1 MARAVLFLCI
11 IFSVWGWAQ
20 EHAWVYFKDKS
31 QVEASILNPS
41 SILSERAIQKKNR
54 FNIAIDQRDVPVNED
69 YIAQLK
75 LQNGITVKAKS
86 KWFNCVHVLGSVS
99 DIAALTDLQFVDHIS
114 YADKGLNAKSNSVTF
129 VGNEVNNHKN
139 KFLEQGVDFVYGQS
153 YSQVEQLGVHVLHQ
167 NNFTGEGFLIAVLDS
182 GFPNVDQMEAFDRL
196 RANNGL
202 WGGYDF
208 VARSTNIY
216 VANGNDH
223 GTRVLSDMAGFVDG
237 QFVGTA
243 PDASYILFRTEDAAT
258 ETPVEESYWVEA
270 AERADSLGVDIIN
283 SSLGYSTY
291 DNPRYNY
298 SPADMDGNTAFIS
311 KGANIATEKGILVVN
326 SAGNSGDSSWGII
339 TAPADANVFGVG
351 AVDTSGDYV
360 AFSSRGPSADGRI
373 KPDGMALGAGA
384 TVIGPDDRLVK
395 NNGTSFASP
404 IMAGAMASFW
414 QAFPDK
420 NNMEIMDMVRESSTR
435 YQNPNSQ
442 MGFGIPDFSEALT
455 LLGIDISNAGDDLW
469 YLFPNPSKTDF
480 QIQLPETYG
489 NAHVTLFDIYGRRIL
504 ERELNQGNEEIS
516 VETLSR
522 AIYIVHVNVDGVRKE
537 YKLIKN

>member
-1 MARAVLFLCI
+1 MVRATLFLFL
-11 IFSVWGWAQ
+11 IFSVWGMAQ
-20 EHAWVYFKDKS
+20 EHAWVYLKDKD
-31 QVEASILNPS
+31 QVGESILNPS
-41 SILSERAIQKKNR
+41 SILSERAIQKKSR
-54 FNIAIDQRDVPVNED
+54 FNIAIDERDVPVNEV

-99 DIAALTDLQFVDHIS
+99 DIAALTDLPFVDRIS
-114 YADKGLNAKSNSVTF
+114 YADKGLNAKSTSIMASRNKA
-129 VGNEVNNHKN
+129 NNHAN
-139 KFLEQGVDFVYGQS
+139 KFLEQEVDFVYGQS
-153 YSQVEQLGVHVLHQ
+153 DAQIKQLGVHVLHK
-167 NNFTGEGFLIAVLDS
+167 NNFTGEGFLVAVLDS
-182 GFPNVDQMEAFDRL
+182 GFPNVDQMSAFERL
-196 RANNGL
+196 RSNNDL

-208 VARSTNIY
+208 VFRSTNIY
-216 VANGNDH
+216 AANGSDH

-243 PDASYILFRTEDAAT
+243 PDASYLLFRTEDAAT

-270 AERADSLGVDIIN
+270 AERADSLGVDVIN

-351 AVDTSGDYV
+351 AVDTSGNYV

-404 IMAGAMASFW
+404 IMAGAIASFW
-414 QAFPDK
+414 QAFPEK
-420 NNMEIMDMVRESSTR
+420 NNMEIMAMVRESSSR

-442 MGFGIPDFSEALT
+442 MGYGIPNFSLPLT
-455 LLGIDISNAGDDLW
+455 LLGIDISNAGDEW
-469 YLFPNPSKTDF
+469 YLFPNPSKTEF
-480 QIQLPETYG
+480 QVQFPMTYG
-489 NAHVTLFDIYGRRIL
+489 SARLTLFDTYGKRIL
-504 ERELNQGNEEIS
+504 EKQINQDNEEIS
-516 VETLSR
+516 VENLSR
-522 AIYIVHVNVDGVRKE
+522 AIYIVHVKVDGMRKE
-537 YKLIKN
+537 FKLIKN

>member
-11 IFSVWGWAQ
+11 IFSVWGGAQ
-20 EHAWVYFKDKS
+20 EHAWVYFKDKD

-86 KWFNCVHVLGSVS
+86 KWFNCVHVLGSES

-114 YADKGLNAKSNSVTF
+114 YADKGLNAKSISVSE
-129 VGNEVNNHKN
+129 NQLDNHTY
-139 KFLEQGVDFVYGQS
+139 KFLEQEVDFIYGQS
-153 YSQVEQLGVHVLHQ
+153 DTQVKQLGVDELHK
-167 NNFTGEGFLIAVLDS
+167 NNFTGEGILIAVLDS
-182 GFPNVDQMEAFDRL
+182 GFPNVDQMSAFTRL
-196 RANNGL
+196 RSNNDL

-208 VARSTNIY
+208 VDRSTDVY
-216 VANGNDH
+216 TASGDDH

-326 SAGNSGDSSWGII
+326 SAGNSGDSNWGII

-351 AVDTSGDYV
+351 AVDTSGNYV

-420 NNMEIMDMVRESSTR
+420 NNMEIMAMVRESSSR

-455 LLGIDISNAGDDLW
+455 LLGIDISNSGDDLW

-480 QIQLPETYG
+480 QVQLPETYG

-522 AIYIVHVNVDGVRKE
+522 AIYIVHVNVDGVQKE
-537 YKLIKN
+537 FKFIKY

>member
-1 MARAVLFLCI
+1 MVKATLYLFL
-11 IFSVWGWAQ
+11 IFSVWGRAQ
-20 EHAWVYFKDKS
+20 EHAWVFFKDKV
-31 QVEASILNPS
+31 QVEESILNPL
-41 SILSERAIQKKNR
+41 SILSERAIQKKSR
-54 FNIAIDQRDVPVNED
+54 FNIAIDESDVPVNED

-75 LQNGITVKAKS
+75 LQNGIAVKAKS

-99 DIAALTDLQFVDHIS
+99 DIAALTDLQFVDRIS
-114 YADKGLNAKSNSVTF
+114 YADKGLNAKSTSVMTSR
-129 VGNEVNNHKN
+129 NQANNHSN
-139 KFLEQGVDFVYGQS
+139 KFLEQGADFVYGQS
-153 YSQVEQLGVHVLHQ
+153 DAQVKQLGVHILHL

-196 RANNGL
+196 RTNNDL

-208 VARSTNIY
+208 VVRSTNIY
-216 VANGNDH
+216 AANGNDH

-243 PDASYILFRTEDAAT
+243 PDASFLLFRTEDAAT

-270 AERADSLGVDIIN
+270 AERADSLGVDLIN

-298 SPADMDGNTAFIS
+298 SPADMDGNTTFIS

-384 TVIGPDDRLVK
+384 TVIGPDDSLVK

-404 IMAGAMASFW
+404 IMAGAIASFW
-414 QAFPDK
+414 QAFPEK
-420 NNMEIMDMVRESSTR
+420 NNIEIMAMVRESSSR

-442 MGFGIPDFSEALT
+442 MGYGIPNFTLPLA
-455 LLGIDISNAGDDLW
+455 LLGIDISYPEDEW
-469 YLFPNPSKTDF
+469 YLFPNPSKTEF
-480 QIQLPETYG
+480 QVQLSG
-489 NAHVTLFDIYGRRIL
+489 AFGSARLTLFDTYGKRIL
-504 ERELNQGNEEIS
+504 ERQFIQGNEEIS
-516 VETLSR
+516 VENLSR
-522 AIYIVHVNVDGVRKE
+522 AMYIVRINVDGVRKE
-537 YKLIKN
+537 FKLIKN

>member
-11 IFSVWGWAQ
+11 IFSVWGGAQ
-20 EHAWVYFKDKS
+20 EHAWVYFKDKD

-54 FNIAIDQRDVPVNED
+54 FNIAIDERDVPVNED

-75 LQNGITVKAKS
+75 LQNGITIKAKS

-99 DIAALTDLQFVDHIS
+99 DIAALTNLQFVDHIS

-182 GFPNVDQMEAFDRL
+182 GFPNVDQMGAFDRL

-420 NNMEIMDMVRESSTR
+420 NNMEIMDMVRESSSR

-442 MGFGIPDFSEALT
+442 MGFGIPNFSKALT
-455 LLGIDISNAGDDLW
+455 LLGIDISNSGDDLW
-469 YLFPNPSKTDF
+469 HLFPNPSKTDF
-480 QIQLPETYG
+480 QVQLPETYG

-504 ERELNQGNEEIS
+504 ERQLNQGNEEIS

-522 AIYIVHVNVDGVRKE
+522 AIYVVHVNVDGVRKE

>member
-1 MARAVLFLCI
+1 MARTILFLCI
-11 IFSVWGWAQ
+11 IFSVWGGAQ
-20 EHAWVYFKDKS
+20 EHAWVYFKDKD

-54 FNIAIDQRDVPVNED
+54 FNIAIDERDVPVNED

-99 DIAALTDLQFVDHIS
+99 DISALTDLQFVDHIS
-114 YADKGLNAKSNSVTF
+114 YADKALNAKSNSVTD
-129 VGNEVNNHKN
+129 VGNVVNNHKN

-182 GFPNVDQMEAFDRL
+182 GFPNVDQMDAFDRL

-216 VANGNDH
+216 TANGNDH
-223 GTRVLSDMAGFVDG
+223 GTKVLSDMAGFVDG

-243 PDASYILFRTEDAAT
+243 PDARYILFRTEDAAT

-339 TAPADANVFGVG
+339 TAPADANVLGVG

-360 AFSSRGPSADGRI
+360 AFSSRGLSADGRI

-420 NNMEIMDMVRESSTR
+420 NNMEIMAMVRESSSR
-435 YQNPNSQ
+435 YQNPNSR
-442 MGFGIPDFSEALT
+442 MGFGIPNFSKALT
-455 LLGIDISNAGDDLW
+455 LLGIDISKSGDDLL

-480 QIQLPETYG
+480 QVRLPETYG

-504 ERELNQGNEEIS
+504 ERQLNQGNEEIS

>member
-1 MARAVLFLCI
+1 MARPILFLCI
-11 IFSVWGWAQ
+11 IFSVWGGAQ
-20 EHAWVYFKDKS
+20 EHAWVYFKDKD

-54 FNIAIDQRDVPVNED
+54 FNIAIDERDVPVNED

-75 LQNGITVKAKS
+75 LQNGITIKAKS

-114 YADKGLNAKSNSVTF
+114 YADKGLNAKSNSVTV

-420 NNMEIMDMVRESSTR
+420 NNIEIMAKVRESSTR

-442 MGFGIPDFSEALT
+442 MGFGIPEFSEALT

>member
-1 MARAVLFLCI
+1 MVRTTLFLFL
-11 IFSVWGWAQ
+11 IFSVWGMAQ
-20 EHAWVYFKDKS
+20 EHAWVYLKDKD
-31 QVEASILNPS
+31 QVGESILNPS
-41 SILSERAIQKKNR
+41 SILSERAIQKKSR
-54 FNIAIDQRDVPVNED
+54 FNIAIDERDVPVNEV

-86 KWFNCVHVLGSVS
+86 KWFNCVHVLGTVS
-99 DIAALTDLQFVDHIS
+99 DIAALTDLPFVDRIS
-114 YADKGLNAKSNSVTF
+114 YADKGLNAKSTSIMASRNQS
-129 VGNEVNNHKN
+129 NNHSN
-139 KFLEQGVDFVYGQS
+139 KFLEQEADFVYGQS
-153 YSQVEQLGVHVLHQ
+153 DAQVKQLGVHILHL

-182 GFPNVDQMEAFDRL
+182 GFPNVYQMEAFDRL
-196 RANNGL
+196 RTNNDL

-208 VARSTNIY
+208 VFRSTNIHA
-216 VANGNDH
+216 ANGNDH
-223 GTRVLSDMAGFVDG
+223 GTRVLSDMAGFVEG

-243 PDASYILFRTEDAAT
+243 PDSGYLLFRTEDAAT

-373 KPDGMALGAGA
+373 KPDGMALGSGA

-404 IMAGAMASFW
+404 IMAGAIASFW
-414 QAFPDK
+414 QAFPEK
-420 NNMEIMDMVRESSTR
+420 NNMEIMAMVRESSSR

-442 MGFGIPDFSEALT
+442 MGYGIPNFALP
-455 LLGIDISNAGDDLW
+455 LAQLGIDISYAGDEW
-469 YLFPNPSKTDF
+469 YLFPNPSKTEF
-480 QIQLPETYG
+480 QVQIPIAYG
-489 NAHVTLFDIYGRRIL
+489 SARITLFDTYGKRIL
-504 ERELNQGNEEIS
+504 EKQINQDNEEIS
-516 VETLSR
+516 VENLSR
-522 AIYIVHVNVDGVRKE
+522 AIYIVHVKVDGVHKE
-537 YKLIKN
+537 FKLIKN

>member
-1 MARAVLFLCI
+1 MVKATLFLFL
-11 IFSVWGWAQ
+11 IFSILGRAQ
-20 EHAWVYFKDKS
+20 EHAWVYFKDKE
-31 QVEASILNPS
+31 QVEESILNPS
-41 SILSERAIQKKNR
+41 SILSERAIQKKNK
-54 FNIAIDQRDVPVNED
+54 FNIAIDERDVPVNET

-99 DIAALTDLQFVDHIS
+99 DISALTDLQFVDHIS
-114 YADKGLNAKSNSVTF
+114 YADKGLNDKSTSVMASR
-129 VGNEVNNHKN
+129 NQSNNHSN
-139 KFLEQGVDFVYGQS
+139 KFLEQEADFVYGQS
-153 YSQVEQLGVHVLHQ
+153 DAQVKQLGVHILHL

-182 GFPNVDQMEAFDRL
+182 GFPNVYQMEAFDRL
-196 RANNGL
+196 RTNNDL

-208 VARSTNIY
+208 VVRSTNIY
-216 VANGNDH
+216 AANGNDH
-223 GTRVLSDMAGFVDG
+223 GTRVLSDMAGFVEG

-243 PDASYILFRTEDAAT
+243 PDSGYLLFRTEDAAT

-351 AVDTSGDYV
+351 AVDASGDYV

-373 KPDGMALGAGA
+373 KPDGMALGSGA

-414 QAFPDK
+414 QAFPEK
-420 NNMEIMDMVRESSTR
+420 NNLEIMAMVRESSSR

-442 MGFGIPDFSEALT
+442 MGYGIPNFALPLA
-455 LLGIDISNAGDDLW
+455 LLGIDISYAGDEW
-469 YLFPNPSKTDF
+469 YLFPNPSKTEF
-480 QIQLPETYG
+480 QVQLPEAFG
-489 NAHVTLFDIYGRRIL
+489 SARLTLFDTYGKRIL
-504 ERELNQGNEEIS
+504 EKQFIQGNEEIS
-516 VETLSR
+516 VENLST
-522 AIYIVHVNVDGVRKE
+522 ALYIVRVNVDGVHKE
-537 YKLIKN
+537 FKLIKN

>member
-1 MARAVLFLCI
+1 MARAVFFLCI
-11 IFSVWGWAQ
+11 IFSVWGGAQ
-20 EHAWVYFKDKS
+20 EHAWVYFKDKD

-54 FNIAIDQRDVPVNED
+54 FNIAIDARDVPVNED

-86 KWFNCVHVLGSVS
+86 KWFNCVHVLGSES

-114 YADKGLNAKSNSVTF
+114 YADKGLNAKSISVSE
-129 VGNEVNNHKN
+129 NQLDNHTY
-139 KFLEQGVDFVYGQS
+139 KFLEQEVDFIYGQS
-153 YSQVEQLGVHVLHQ
+153 DTQVKQLGVDELHK
-167 NNFTGEGFLIAVLDS
+167 NNFTGEGILIAVLDS
-182 GFPNVDQMEAFDRL
+182 GFPNVDQMGAFTRL
-196 RANNGL
+196 RSNNDL

-208 VARSTNIY
+208 VDRSTDIY
-216 VANGNDH
+216 TTSGDDH
-223 GTRVLSDMAGFVDG
+223 GTMVLSDMGGFVDG

-351 AVDTSGDYV
+351 AVDTSGNYV

-420 NNMEIMDMVRESSTR
+420 NNMEIMAMVRESSSR

-442 MGFGIPDFSEALT
+442 MGFGIPDFSAALT
-455 LLGIDISNAGDDLW
+455 LLGIDISNSGDDLW

-480 QIQLPETYG
+480 QVQLPETYG

-522 AIYIVHVNVDGVRKE
+522 AIYIVHVNVDGVQKE
-537 YKLIKN
+537 FKFIKN

>member
-11 IFSVWGWAQ
+11 IFSVWGGAQ
-20 EHAWVYFKDKS
+20 EHAWVYFKDKD
-31 QVEASILNPS
+31 QVETSILNPS

-54 FNIAIDQRDVPVNED
+54 FNIAIDERDVPVNEE

-86 KWFNCVHVLGSVS
+86 KWFNCVHVLGSES

-114 YADKGLNAKSNSVTF
+114 YADKGLNAKSNSVTV
-129 VGNEVNNHKN
+129 VGNEVDNHKN

-153 YSQVEQLGVHVLHQ
+153 DTQVMQLGVDELHK
-167 NNFTGEGFLIAVLDS
+167 NNYTGEGILIAVLDS
-182 GFPNVDQMEAFDRL
+182 GFPNVDQMGAFTRL
-196 RANNGL
+196 RSNNDL

-208 VARSTNIY
+208 VDRSTDIY
-216 VANGNDH
+216 TTSGDDH
-223 GTRVLSDMAGFVDG
+223 GTMVLSDMGGFVGG

-351 AVDTSGDYV
+351 AVDTSGNYV

-420 NNMEIMDMVRESSTR
+420 NNMEIMAMVRESSSR

-522 AIYIVHVNVDGVRKE
+522 AIYIVHVNVDGVQK
-537 YKLIKN
+537 KFKFIKN

>member
-1 MARAVLFLCI
+1 MARPILFLCI
-11 IFSVWGWAQ
+11 IFSVWGGAQ
-20 EHAWVYFKDKS
+20 EHAWVYFKDKD

-114 YADKGLNAKSNSVTF
+114 YADKGLNAKSNSVTV

-216 VANGNDH
+216 VTNGNDH

-442 MGFGIPDFSEALT
+442 MGFGIPNFSTALA
-455 LLGIDISNAGDDLW
+455 LLGIDITNSGDDLW

-480 QIQLPETYG
+480 QVQLPETYG

-504 ERELNQGNEEIS
+504 ERQLNQGNEEIS